1 MLILKNTKN
10 FYKSFILKFSF
21 LTIFL
26 TILVFIISLIFLSK
40 SYYNAIGDGNNGSYD
55 FIQWYDMS
63 KLFWDRIDL
72 FQLYF
77 SGKIKWQPIWNHAL
91 YIIFFPYILFPLK
104 IAKILWFFS
113 NLIFTYLI
121 IKVVKKNY
129 NLSINKTL
137 LLSILII
144 SSTPFTN
151 TLGNGQLSLFLLF
164 SIITYWFSNNKFK
177 SCFLSIAFI
186 KLSIGLFFII
196 NSLLKKEIDIIYAI
210 LIFIT
215 AVLFYCFW
223 VNNFDLNQFINP
235 LIIAQIHNIKVND
248 FHGIGNLKFLFT
260 AFKIDK
266 YYFIALIIFV
276 IINTINIFL
285 TKKSDKLFLIIL
297 ISTLFFT
304 YHRIYDFV
312 FLIPL
317 AGYLLKTDTQKV
329 DILINAPTILFY
341 FYFVRFNQL
350 ILNNFFDENT
360 IGLIGTFLIII
371 SLFFFYLKKIKIRK

>member
-1 MLILKNTKN
+1 M
-10 FYKSFILKFSF
+10 
-21 LTIFL
+21 
-26 TILVFIISLIFLSK
+26 
-40 SYYNAIGDGNNGSYD
+40 
-55 FIQWYDMS
+55 
-63 KLFWDRIDL
+63 
-72 FQLYF
+72 
-77 SGKIKWQPIWNHAL
+77 
-91 YIIFFPYILFPLK
+91 FPLK

-121 IKVVKKNY
+121 IKIIKKNY

-164 SIITYWFSNNKFK
+164 SIISYWFSNNKFK

-186 KLSIGLFFII
+186 KLSIGTFFII

-235 LIIAQIHNIKVND
+235 LIVVQIHNIKVND
-248 FHGIGNLKFLFT
+248 FHGIGNLKFLFSV
-260 AFKIDK
+260 FKAEK
-266 YYFIALIIFV
+266 YYLIALIIFV
-276 IINTINIFL
+276 VINSINIFL

-297 ISTLFFT
+297 ISTLFFI

-360 IGLIGTFLIII
+360 IGLMGTFLIII
-371 SLFFFYLKKIKIRK
+371 SLLFFYLKKNKDT

>member
-1 MLILKNTKN
+1 M
-10 FYKSFILKFSF
+10 
-21 LTIFL
+21 
-26 TILVFIISLIFLSK
+26 
-40 SYYNAIGDGNNGSYD
+40 
-55 FIQWYDMS
+55 
-63 KLFWDRIDL
+63 
-72 FQLYF
+72 
-77 SGKIKWQPIWNHAL
+77 
-91 YIIFFPYILFPLK
+91 
-104 IAKILWFFS
+104 
-113 NLIFTYLI
+113 
-121 IKVVKKNY
+121 
-129 NLSINKTL
+129 
-137 LLSILII
+137 
-144 SSTPFTN
+144 
-151 TLGNGQLSLFLLF
+151 F

-248 FHGIGNLKFLFT
+248 FHGIGNLKFLF
-260 AFKIDK
+260 AVFKIDK

-285 TKKSDKLFLIIL
+285 TKKSDKLLLIIL
-297 ISTLFFT
+297 ISTLFFI

-317 AGYLLKTDTQKV
+317 AGYLLKTETQKV

-371 SLFFFYLKKIKIRK
+371 SLLFFYFKKIKISK